1 MNLPETKSRVVIVSS
16 YANRGAKTSI
26 GGAYV
31 IYLESG
37 KWFMTDANS
46 LYPSRELSFL
56 ELWRWLKA
64 ESEYN
69 LTRYGMAMKNDKRW
83 QTLFDKAE
91 FDNLDQWD
99 ETGDLMKEVKE
110 THTRLTAE
118 LEQNK

>member
-1 MNLPETKSRVVIVSS
+1 LNLPETKPRVVIVSS
-16 YANRGAKTSI
+16 YANRRAKTSI
-26 GGAYV
+26 GGDYV

-37 KWFMTDANS
+37 QWFMTDANS

-69 LTRYGMAMKNDKRW
+69 LTRHGTAMRNDKRW

-99 ETGDLMKEVKE
+99 ETGDLMKEVNE

>member
-16 YANRGAKTSI
+16 YANRRAKTSI
-26 GGAYV
+26 GGDYV